1 MLLNSLIFLLLS
13 NAITSRRDKSIL
25 YSRVV
30 ISILLLSA
38 LISYDNLSLLFLAK
52 GIGIFGGLFHTTAT
66 TNTFHI
72 FIFLIT
78 FFLMTF
84 SLITFSLITYSKL
97 SVLYFSE
104 PLFLT
109 SHGDLRMSGFYS
121 GKGKGK
127 AIDVP
132 EEEKSKSPTESEMD
146 WEEEEKIRKATAYSL
161 YPNKVGES
169 SKSKVGTEN
178 TPVQPN
184 FFQKLTNYT
193 QDWKTSN
200 DMFLK
205 YSRLHNDLKMKLDKQ
220 TVKSE
225 EDLKLLS
232 QYFKKCNELKLQK
245 NSLEKVLM
253 QHGIDPS
260 EQFGN
265 SSSDLESSS
274 SSYSSE
280 SSQDRSKKRVKYSNV
295 DNNLNFSLG
304 FILFNITPILRIL
317 SYIISAILLLVIHL
331 NILPNLDLCFIKI
344 DLSQLLFLY
353 LIVSLTKLIYKWYS
367 VVITLYNHFLN
378 KDYIIIYFN
387 IYFSIVII
395 LLYFS
400 SNSDIC
406 II

>member
-1 MLLNSLIFLLLS
+1 MLLNLLIILLLS

-25 YSRVV
+25 YSRVA

-38 LISYDNLSLLFLAK
+38 LITYDNLSLLFLAK
-52 GIGIFGGLFHTTAT
+52 GIGISGGLFQDTAT

-78 FFLMTF
+78 FSLMILF
-84 SLITFSLITYSKL
+84 LITYSKQL

-109 SHGDLRMSGFYS
+109 LSDDLRMSGFYS

-132 EEEKSKSPTESEMD
+132 EEEKPKSPTESEMD
-146 WEEEEKIRKATAYSL
+146 LEEEERIRKATTSSL
-161 YPNKVGES
+161 NPNKVGES
-169 SKSKVGTEN
+169 SKSKGGTEN
-178 TPVQPN
+178 SPVQPD
-184 FFQKLTNYT
+184 FFQKLMNYT
-193 QDWKTSN
+193 QDWKTFN
-200 DMFLK
+200 DMFFR
-205 YSRLHNDLKMKLDKQ
+205 YSRLHYDLKIKLDKQ

-232 QYFKKCNELKLQK
+232 YYFNKCNELKLK
-245 NSLEKVLM
+245 RNSLEKVLM
-253 QHGIDPS
+253 QNGIDPS
-260 EQFGN
+260 EQFDK
-265 SSSDLESSS
+265 SSSDLESSTS
-274 SSYSSE
+274 LYSSG
-280 SSQDRSKKRVKYSNV
+280 SSPDRSNKRVKYSNV
-295 DNNLNFSLG
+295 DNNLGFPLG

-317 SYIISAILLLVIHL
+317 SYITSAILLLVIHL

-406 II
+406 IL